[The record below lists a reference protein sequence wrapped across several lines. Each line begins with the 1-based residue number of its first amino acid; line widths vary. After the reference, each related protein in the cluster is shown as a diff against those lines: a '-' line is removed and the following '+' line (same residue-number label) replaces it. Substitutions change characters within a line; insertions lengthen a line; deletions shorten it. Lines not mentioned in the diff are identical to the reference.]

1 MTPRASVAALRGA
14 KMITGR
20 DGLQKQTG
28 TPHKTGT
35 ARRRAHKSEIEG
47 APDTASLNETDGEN
61 RMARNEIVLPKTRRH
76 TRETTAAEEPGRAD
90 PAGRAQNSRDPKDN
104 FGRSHFLHIGEERMK
119 EDNQQKKRTNE
130 KGTQTAA
137 REEKAKTSLAAGRGA
152 RNRIPCAPCRPC
164 TAPAP
169 SDRPSQTPPSPP
181 EKGPPHPPTSLLLQA
196 ASPPPDSKSA
206 YHSLASLILSGENHT
221 PRVAHLPPF
230 PRNLPRVRQ
239 RATNGL
245 AYCFGYLF
253 TTAKKEDAER
263 KSTRGV
269 LWSRPEAN
277 SQRRTTSP
285 RKAQ

>member
-1 MTPRASVAALRGA
+1 
-14 KMITGR
+14 
-20 DGLQKQTG
+20 
-28 TPHKTGT
+28 
-35 ARRRAHKSEIEG
+35 
-47 APDTASLNETDGEN
+47 
-61 RMARNEIVLPKTRRH
+61 MARNEIVLPKTRRH

-181 EKGPPHPPTSLLLQA
+181 KRGLPTLLLRSYSKQLLPLRTVSPRITHWRRLSYRERTTLPALPTSLP
-196 ASPPPDSKSA
+196 SPAISLESDNEPRTDS
-206 YHSLASLILSGENHT
+206 L
-221 PRVAHLPPF
+221 
-230 PRNLPRVRQ
+230 
-239 RATNGL
+239 
-245 AYCFGYLF
+245 
-253 TTAKKEDAER
+253 TALDIF
-263 KSTRGV
+263 
-269 LWSRPEAN
+269 LRP
-277 SQRRTTSP
+277 P
-285 RKAQ
+285 RKRTQKEKAHGVCCGRGQRLIPRDGPLRHQGPSSKGSLFRRIGETNSGCSV